1 MVFGGK
7 PKVWM
12 PLAYFW
18 AGLHSIE
25 RITVIKYPIGEHTH
39 MGPHGFKINAGGEEF
54 RYKFH
59 NPS

>member
-1 MVFGGK
+1 
-7 PKVWM
+7 M